1 MKIKVMSVFE
11 YYEKRFGSKDV
22 RLCGMAAYVF
32 VTLFSVSL
40 YIYGPGSALNAITN
54 LNENVSIG
62 IIGAVATFY
71 TAIGGIK
78 AVIWTDFYQTIIMI
92 CVLIIIISKGIYDI
106 GGFDNLWQINMYG
119 ERLELFDFNPDPFL
133 RQSFWSQTIG
143 WIFVLSLFY
152 SVDQQMIQRFIASK
166 NKKTAQK
173 ALFYH
178 MPLIFMFY
186 SLVCLCGLVMYAN
199 FFTCDLILSNKIS
212 NQNQLLGFFV
222 TNNLKS
228 WPGMSGL
235 FLGAVFCASFS
246 SISSALSSSS
256 SIIWQDFCMLIPFFK
271 RLNDS
276 KSVLTTKL
284 LVFICGF
291 IGTSFAFML
300 ASIKGNLIML
310 SSGIQSALAAPILA
324 IFILGAFFTCTNK
337 LGVIIGTIVGFLVG
351 LWQSLG
357 SNIFKPKYPQLS
369 RSIEYC
375 DYNMSNYEIY
385 ETYLKDEIIESN
397 KVNATIFA
405 NGGRATNLSEFDVFY
420 SMSYMY
426 TFFFGLLVTIL
437 AGLIASYIVNLIK
450 KQPEV
455 DESFII
461 YDVFGIFMKKNK
473 IDNKED
479 EIQNMYLDENVDDS
493 KKALNET
500 EMSGF
505 FIKI

>member
-1 MKIKVMSVFE
+1 MSVFE
-11 YYEKRFGSKDV
+11 YFEKRFGSKDV
-22 RLCGMAAYVF
+22 RLCGMAAYVIKTIF
-32 VTLFSVSL
+32 ATSV

-62 IIGAVATFY
+62 IIGVIATFY

-92 CVLIIIISKGIYDI
+92 CVLIIIISKGIFDI

-119 ERLELFDFNPDPFL
+119 ERLELFDFNPDPFI

-186 SLVCLCGLVMYAN
+186 SLVCLCGLVMYAS
-199 FFTCDLILSNKIS
+199 FFTCDLILGNKIS
-212 NQNQLLGFFV
+212 NQNQLLGYFV
-222 TNNLKS
+222 TNNLNS

-246 SISSALSSSS
+246 SISSALSSLS

-357 SNIFKPKYPQLS
+357 SNIVKPTYPQLS
-369 RSIEYC
+369 KSVEFC
-375 DYNMSNYEIY
+375 DYNMSTYEIY
-385 ETYLKDEIIESN
+385 EKYLKNEIIESN

-405 NGGRATNLSEFDVFY
+405 NGGRATNLSGFNVFY

-426 TFFFGLLVTIL
+426 TFLFGLIITVL
-437 AGLIASYIVNLIK
+437 AGLIASFIVNLIK

-455 DESFII
+455 DDSFII
-461 YDVFGIFMKKNK
+461 YDLFGRFKKKNK

-479 EIQNMYLDENVDDS
+479 EVQNMCIDENLND
-493 KKALNET
+493 LNET
-500 EMSGF
+500 EMSNYV
-505 FIKI
+505 IKL